1 MVSMFMRVVALVA
14 VAALVGTGCADAG
27 AASPSGADE
36 GPSVVA
42 GFYPLAFVAAEVG
55 GSSVRVTD
63 LAPPGAEPH
72 DLELKPRQVGLL
84 ADADLVVYLKGFQPA
99 VDTAVDQQAKGHAL
113 DVGHEVALET
123 LSEEGEPAAAS
134 GEDEHAHKHDEAGV
148 DPHVWLDPT
157 RLATIAT
164 AVGEALAGAD
174 PSHADNYRERARRLS
189 DRLQALDAEMRAGLT
204 GCARTTFV
212 TSHAA
217 FGYLAQRYGL
227 RQVAISGLDPE
238 AEPTPRR
245 IVEVAAIAKEQKVTT
260 IFFERLVS
268 PKVATVMARDLG
280 LATAVLDPVEGLPA
294 SGSGDYFSIMTANL
308 AALRSAL
315 GCP

>member
-1 MVSMFMRVVALVA
+1 MFFRVVALVA

-99 VDTAVDQQAKGHAL
+99 VDTAVNQQAEGRTL
-113 DVGHEVALET
+113 DVSREVTLET
-123 LSEEGEPAAAS
+123 F
-134 GEDEHAHKHDEAGV
+134 GEDEPSTAAQSEEEHAQKHEEAGA

-164 AVGEALAGAD
+164 AVGEALAGVD
-174 PSHADNYRERARRLS
+174 PSHANDYRERARQLGGRLH
-189 DRLQALDAEMRAGLT
+189 ALDAELRAGLT
-204 GCARTTFV
+204 GCARTTIV

-294 SGSGDYFSIMTANL
+294 GGSGDYFSVMTANL